1 MVIRLLD
8 LNATPPD
15 DGDNQV
21 VLGVGEAVADE
32 ESGDDVAQDEGSIIL
47 RMQAASLRLKVMAV
61 SEICDVCCML

>member
-1 MVIRLLD
+1 MIRLLN

-32 ESGDDVAQDEGSIIL
+32 ESGDDVAQDEGVNNS
-47 RMQAASLRLKVMAV
+47 QDASSVAPAEGDGSFRNL
-61 SEICDVCCML
+61 